1 MSDVNDKPCYLDVL
15 TTSFY
20 GAVSWITQTSKDNH
34 KGSLFLGKQ
43 LLFSHFTYKTNI
55 NQAYA

>member
-15 TTSFY
+15 TISFY

-43 LLFSHFTYKTNI
+43 LIFPFHLQ
-55 NQAYA
+55 NQH